1 MAAYVEPV
9 LLAASDAECAV
20 LKNFNMARYEGK
32 NAGSIAMIGQGA
44 GRWPTASAVLRDLS
58 GIAEGEKGM
67 FPENLANGAADNS
80 AECHAYYVRLPA
92 ACAGSLP
99 AAEVLSGEN
108 GILRIQSL
116 DYNAALKADGSAGNI
131 GSLAE
136 SLKAAGIRSMAVG
149 GINERLFSW
158 SKKDTYHTRREAL
171 DLYAGALIIS

>member
-1 MAAYVEPV
+1 
-9 LLAASDAECAV
+9 
-20 LKNFNMARYEGK
+20 
-32 NAGSIAMIGQGA
+32 MIGQGA

-108 GILRIQSL
+108 GILRIVTEALSVKNMHETAAKL
-116 DYNAALKADGSAGNI
+116 RKEGHAVFFAAL
-131 GSLAE
+131 
-136 SLKAAGIRSMAVG
+136 
-149 GINERLFSW
+149 
-158 SKKDTYHTRREAL
+158 REAF
-171 DLYAGALIIS
+171 